1 MSLSLTCWG
10 CRGSVPV
17 FGDQFRKYG
26 GGTTCYSID
35 VDGDHRMLI
44 DCGTGALNMPEFA
57 HGSMRFSVLI
67 THMHWDHT
75 LALPFFKPLY
85 DPSNEFHFY
94 GREVEH
100 LTIEEAIDHVMQPP
114 WFPIHFTDTPA
125 VKKYHNVDES
135 DFMVGDIEVRTTRLH
150 HPSGVTAYRL
160 DRGGASLVVATDNE
174 HGDPEADKRLL
185 QLADGADVLI
195 YDAQYL
201 PDEYVHGKV
210 GWGHSTWRD
219 GVEIAKKAGVER
231 LIITSHDW
239 ARSDDE
245 VDEIVEMTRREFPN
259 TIAAAAG
266 LTIQVP

>member
-1 MSLSLTCWG
+1 
-10 CRGSVPV
+10 
-17 FGDQFRKYG
+17 
-26 GGTTCYSID
+26 
-35 VDGDHRMLI
+35 
-44 DCGTGALNMPEFA
+44 
-57 HGSMRFSVLI
+57 
-67 THMHWDHT
+67 
-75 LALPFFKPLY
+75 
-85 DPSNEFHFY
+85 
-94 GREVEH
+94 
-100 LTIEEAIDHVMQPP
+100 MQPP

-135 DFMVGDIEVRTTRLH
+135 DFMVADIEVRTTRLH

-160 DRGGASLVVATDNE
+160 DRDGASLVVATDNE

-185 QLADGADVLI
+185 DLADGADVLI

-201 PDEYVHGKV
+201 PDEYVHGKI

-219 GVEIAKKAGVER
+219 GVEIAQKAGVER

-266 LTIQVP
+266 LTIEVP

>member
-1 MSLSLTCWG
+1 MSMTVTCWG

-17 FGDQFRKYG
+17 SGDQFRRYG
-26 GGTTCYSID
+26 GGTTCYSIE
-35 VDGDHRMLI
+35 VAPDHQLLI
-44 DCGTGALNMPEFA
+44 DCGTGALNMPPFP

-85 DPSNEFHFY
+85 DPSNDFYFY

-114 WFPIHFTDTPA
+114 WFPIHFTSTPA
-125 VKKYHNVDES
+125 AKKYHNVD
-135 DFMVGDIEVRTTRLH
+135 DTPFDIDDITVTTARLN

-160 DRGGASLVVATDNE
+160 DRDGASLVVATDNE
-174 HGDPEADKRLL
+174 HGDPESDRKLL
-185 QLADGADVLI
+185 ELADGADVLI

-201 PDEYVHGKV
+201 PDEYEEGKV
-210 GWGHSTWRD
+210 GWGHSTWPD
-219 GVEIAKKAGVER
+219 GVEIARKAGVDR

-239 ARSDDE
+239 ARTDDE
-245 VDEIVEMTRREFPN
+245 VDEIIAMTRAEFPN
-259 TIAAAAG
+259 TEAAAAG
-266 LTIQVP
+266 LKIEI